1 MEAQFG
7 KQLYMRAASH
17 VLSKNNSDSD
27 SFVDYAVQR
36 IHVVLLALCALFSNL
51 LATVVGRSRPLI
63 QFELAVATFLGALR
77 SRYEPDSTAKHEGA
91 CYSSDESLRNLRSTE
106 ALQSV
111 CVMCSHSLAPFEFM
125 DSVDLLS
132 ERLNGDHE
140 LQVLN
145 IYSAEAFRARQRE
158 REREQAL
165 QSHQQQQQFSVV
177 DLPRRSHKQ
186 RAKHPMVR
194 IPNGRNFQPKL
205 LPLKP
210 KGQKAA
216 TPCTFNPTTLEP

>member
-145 IYSAEAFRARQRE
+145 IYSAEAYRARQRE
-158 REREQAL
+158 RASIAKPPAAAAVQRRRPAPEKPQATS
-165 QSHQQQQQFSVV
+165 QTPDGPNSEWSEFST
-177 DLPRRSHKQ
+177 
-186 RAKHPMVR
+186 
-194 IPNGRNFQPKL
+194 
-205 LPLKP
+205 
-210 KGQKAA
+210 KA
-216 TPCTFNPTTLEP
+216 CSLET